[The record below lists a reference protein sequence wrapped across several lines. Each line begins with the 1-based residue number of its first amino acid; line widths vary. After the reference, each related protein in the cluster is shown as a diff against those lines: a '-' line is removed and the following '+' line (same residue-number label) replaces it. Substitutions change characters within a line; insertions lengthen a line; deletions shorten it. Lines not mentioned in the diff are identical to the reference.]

1 MICGNLTISSFIQT
15 ILLVL
20 ELHQIV
26 RFTLADFT
34 ANREFHPAP
43 KTLLFCCSFQIITFP
58 VLENNGVEEVRKYF
72 GNLHFTEWDL
82 LGIQLN
88 YNNRRIQLHLQF

>member
-43 KTLLFCCSFQIITFP
+43 KTLLFRCSFQIITFP
-58 VLENNGVEEVRKYF
+58 ILENNGVEEVRKYF